1 MTLQQIIS
9 NTNIKADRFG
19 MAAISYIFKAF
30 GDNIRSKEY
39 WPWGD
44 KVDFPWDNVKDT
56 ISGDKMQDALN
67 ISNWATY
74 GNLSDLTRAM
84 LCLKE
89 AQSRSQIEQETEK
102 IEIKQNN
109 SNNINNLK
117 KRLDRIN
124 MGIKTVNRITKNVND
139 TSIDYQEKTNNIRG

>member
-1 MTLQQIIS
+1 MTLQQILE
-9 NTNIKADRFG
+9 NENVKADRFG

-44 KVDFPWDNVKDT
+44 KIDFTWDNGKDT

-67 ISNWATY
+67 IYDWATY

-102 IEIKQNN
+102 IEVKRNN
-109 SNNINNLK
+109 SNSIKDLK

-124 MGIKTVNRITKNVND
+124 MSVKDAD
-139 TSIDYQEKTNNIRG
+139 TLSQNINETSTEYEEKGNNIN

>member
-1 MTLQQIIS
+1 MTLQQILE
-9 NTNIKADRFG
+9 NENIKADRFG

-44 KVDFPWDNVKDT
+44 KVDFPWDNGKDT
-56 ISGDKMQDALN
+56 ISSDKIQDALN
-67 ISNWATY
+67 ISNWTTY

-89 AQSRSQIEQETEK
+89 AQVRSHEEEH
-102 IEIKQNN
+102 IEIKRNN
-109 SNNINNLK
+109 SNSIKDLK

-124 MGIKTVNRITKNVND
+124 MSVKDAD
-139 TSIDYQEKTNNIRG
+139 TLSQNINETSTEYEEKGNNIN